1 MLKIINELNKYRITF
16 EDIAYEWINIKKK
29 QIKKSTYSTYC
40 YSIRKFLMP
49 EFQTMTLKKMESY
62 DYNEFVEILSQ
73 NLSTKTIRD
82 VINNLKSILLL
93 AEQKYYCKMKISEIK
108 VPKLDLE
115 QLEILSDK
123 ERIKLENYCIKENSL
138 RSIGIIIC
146 LYTGL
151 RVGEICALKWK
162 NIDLEKRELQIKY
175 TLQRIYDENQKNT
188 KINLDTAKTKTSIRK
203 IPISN
208 KLYNI
213 LVKLKDKYDDKDYFL
228 TGNSKK
234 FIEPRNYLNIF
245 KNYLKKVKLK
255 KSYKF
260 HILRHTFATHCIEV
274 GMDIKSLSEILGHA
288 NSQITLN
295 IYVHSSYNRKK
306 KYLEKL

>member
-1 MLKIINELNKYRITF
+1 MAKC
-16 EDIAYEWINIKKK
+16 KKK
-29 QIKKSTYSTYC
+29 RIKKSTYSTYS

-49 EFQTMTLKKMESY
+49 EFQKMTLKKLESY
-62 DYNEFVEILSQ
+62 NYNEFVEILSQ
-73 NLSTKTIRD
+73 DLSTKTVRD

-93 AEQKYYCKMKISEIK
+93 AEQKYGCNMKINGIK
-108 VPKLDLE
+108 IPKLDSE
-115 QLEILSDK
+115 PLEILNNK
-123 ERIKLENYCIKENSL
+123 ERIKLENYCLKENSL
-138 RSIGIIIC
+138 RSLGIIIC

-151 RVGEICALKWK
+151 RIGEICALKWE
-162 NIDLEKRELQIKY
+162 NIDLEKRELQVKY

-188 KINLDTAKTKTSIRK
+188 KISLDTAKTKTSIRK

-213 LVKLKDKYDDKDYFL
+213 LIKLKNNYNHNDFFL
-228 TGNSKK
+228 TGDSKK

-255 KSYKF
+255 TSYKF

-288 NSQITLN
+288 NVQITLN
-295 IYVHSSYNRKK
+295 IYVHSSYKRKK
-306 KYLEKL
+306 KFLEKL

>member
-1 MLKIINELNKYRITF
+1 MLKIMKTINKYRITF
-16 EDIAYEWINIKKK
+16 EDIAYEWLNIKKN
-29 QIKKSTYSTYC
+29 QTKKSTYSTYS
-40 YSIRKFLMP
+40 YSIRKFLIP
-49 EFQTMTLKKMESY
+49 EFQEMTLKKLELY
-62 DYNEFVEILSQ
+62 NYNEFVEKLSK
-73 NLSTKTIRD
+73 NLAPKTVRD
-82 VINNLKSILLL
+82 VTNNLKSILLL
-93 AEQKYYCKMKISEIK
+93 AEEKYDCKMKKREIK
-108 VPKLDLE
+108 IPKLDSE
-115 QLEILSDK
+115 PLEILSNK
-123 ERIKLENYCIKENSL
+123 ERIKLENYCLKENTL

-175 TLQRIYDENQKNT
+175 TLQRIYDENQKKT
-188 KINLDTAKTKTSIRK
+188 RINLDTAKTKTSIRK

-213 LVKLKDKYDDKDYFL
+213 LIKLKDNYTDNDYFL
-228 TGNSKK
+228 TGNSKN

-245 KNYLKKVKLK
+245 KNYLKKIKLK
-255 KSYKF
+255 TSYKF

-288 NSQITLN
+288 NVQITLN
-295 IYVHSSYNRKK
+295 IYVHSSYKRKK
-306 KYLEKL
+306 KFLEKL